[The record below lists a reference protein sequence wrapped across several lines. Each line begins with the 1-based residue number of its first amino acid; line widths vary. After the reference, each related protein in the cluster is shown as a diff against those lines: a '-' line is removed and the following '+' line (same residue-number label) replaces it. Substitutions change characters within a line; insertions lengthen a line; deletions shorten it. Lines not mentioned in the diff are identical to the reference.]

1 MTFLHP
7 DLDLNQLD
15 LLKVIKDDRL
25 VDEEDRA
32 LVSTMI
38 PTRGAKASFERN
50 EGYLSQDKG

>member
-7 DLDLNQLD
+7 GLDLNQLG

-38 PTRGAKASFERN
+38 STRGVEASFERN
-50 EGYLSQDKG
+50 EGYLSQDEG